1 MKQEDKWNIGQEKW
15 NKIRRL
21 FILETETKEYMTPHT
36 NFLENL
42 YNDNEELTL
51 KNHLV
56 LEVLSDLLY
65 SYSSLD
71 EFKEALDRRIK
82 ELRQ

>member
-1 MKQEDKWNIGQEKW
+1 MNKEDKWTIGQEKW

-21 FILETETKEYMTPHT
+21 FILETETKEYKTPHT

-42 YNDNEELTL
+42 YNDKEELTL
-51 KNHLV
+51 QNPLV

-71 EFKEALDRRIK
+71 EFREALDRRIK